1 MYVCML
7 RRRTAG
13 AASGSCRGA
22 RRARPAAPTWCAAS
36 RRYRRRLRGGRFSSG
51 RAALGARFGR
61 RGRSGR
67 PAAIMQRRK
76 VDNRIRV
83 LIENGVAER
92 QRALFVVVG
101 DRGKDQVTLPGR
113 RGLCVCVCGDFEP
126 RP

>member
-1 MYVCML
+1 MYVCCAGE
-7 RRRTAG
+7 RRGQPRG
-13 AASGSCRGA
+13 PAAVRGA
-22 RRARPAAPTWCAAS
+22 RAPPLPRGVPRAAGPAAV
-36 RRYRRRLRGGRFSSG
+36 LRGGRFSSG